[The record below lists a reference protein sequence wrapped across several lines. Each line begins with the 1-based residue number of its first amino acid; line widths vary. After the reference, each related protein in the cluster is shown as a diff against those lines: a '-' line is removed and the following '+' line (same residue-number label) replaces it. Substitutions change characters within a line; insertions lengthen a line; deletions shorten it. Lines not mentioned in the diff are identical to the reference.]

1 MPLDL
6 GGHRP
11 QQTIVMDR
19 RQHRIELPD
28 CPNCQQPLRV
38 DVRSTDTL
46 YARCEWCGHRRMV
59 AKPDAWSGD
68 QPTGQNS

>member
-1 MPLDL
+1 MPLDIDGL
-6 GGHRP
+6 RRP
-11 QQTIVMDR
+11 EPLVMDR
-19 RQHRIELPD
+19 RRHRVELPD

-59 AKPDAWSGD
+59 PKPGDSGA
-68 QPTGQNS
+68 